1 MSGHSKWSTIKHKK
15 AASDAKR
22 GKVFS
27 KIAREIMMAARSGGG
42 DPNANITLRALL
54 QKARSANMP
63 SDNID
68 RAVKKGTGDLG
79 GAAIEELTYEGYAP
93 GGVAILVSVLTDNK
107 NRSAAEIRH
116 LFTRFNGNLSATGSV
131 SRLFERRGQIIV
143 AAGAAG
149 EDQLMELALEAG
161 ADDMTNEGDHF
172 EILTSPGSFM
182 NVADA
187 LNKAGIE
194 MASSELMMLPLTW
207 TPVTDK
213 GQASSLLKFVEAL
226 DDLDDVQSVWHN
238 GDISDELMTE
248 LEG

>member
-1 MSGHSKWSTIKHKK
+1 
-15 AASDAKR
+15 
-22 GKVFS
+22 
-27 KIAREIMMAARSGGG
+27 
-42 DPNANITLRALL
+42 
-54 QKARSANMP
+54 
-63 SDNID
+63 
-68 RAVKKGTGDLG
+68 
-79 GAAIEELTYEGYAP
+79 
-93 GGVAILVSVLTDNK
+93 
-107 NRSAAEIRH
+107 
-116 LFTRFNGNLSATGSV
+116 
-131 SRLFERRGQIIV
+131 
-143 AAGAAG
+143 
-149 EDQLMELALEAG
+149 MELALEAG

>member
-27 KIAREIMMAARSGGG
+27 KIAREIMVAARSGGG
-42 DPNANITLRALL
+42 DPNANVTLRALL

-63 SDNID
+63 SDNIE

-79 GAAIEELTYEGYAP
+79 GATLEELTYEGYAP
-93 GGVAILVSVLTDNK
+93 GGVAILVGVLTDNK

-116 LFTRFNGNLSATGSV
+116 LFTRYNGNLSATGSV

-143 AAGAAG
+143 SGDAAT
-149 EDQLMELALEAG
+149 EDQLMELALDAG

-172 EILTSPGSFM
+172 EILTSPASFM

-187 LNKAGIE
+187 LNKAGIA
-194 MASSELMMLPLTW
+194 MASSELTMLPLNW
-207 TPVTDK
+207 TPVSDK
-213 GQASSLLKFVEAL
+213 GQAASLLKFVEAL
-226 DDLDDVQSVWHN
+226 DDLDDVQNVWHN
-238 GDISDELMTE
+238 ADISDEMMTE